1 MGNQGSAIV
10 NFGATPSM
18 EATTTVSGQTG
29 ILSTS
34 KAESWIM
41 EAVTSNNNASNH
53 RFGGVSFRFT
63 CGIPVNDVG
72 FTIYV
77 TCLAGAAT
85 GQFEICWV
93 WN

>member
-1 MGNQGSAIV
+1 MGAQGNILI

-18 EATTTVSGQTG
+18 EATVNVTGQTG
-29 ILSTS
+29 ILTTS
-34 KAESWIM
+34 CAESWIM
-41 EAVTSNNNASNH
+41 EAVTSDNNTSNH

-77 TCLAGAAT
+77 TFCL
-85 GQFEICWV
+85 
-93 WN
+93 

>member
-1 MGNQGSAIV
+1 MGQQGTILI

-18 EATTTVSGQTG
+18 EATVNVTGQTG
-29 ILSTS
+29 ILTTS
-34 KAESWIM
+34 CAESWIM
-41 EAVTSNNNASNH
+41 EAVTSDNNASNH

-77 TCLAGAAT
+77 TATAGAAT
-85 GQFEICWV
+85 GEFKICWV
-93 WN
+93 WL

>member
-1 MGNQGSAIV
+1 MGAQGTSIV
-10 NFGATPSM
+10 NFGSTPSV
-18 EATTTVSGQTG
+18 EATASVNGQTS

-34 KAESWIM
+34 CAESWIM
-41 EAVTSNNNASNH
+41 EATTIDNNASNH

-63 CGIPVNDVG
+63 CGIPINGNG
-72 FTIYV
+72 FIIYV

-85 GQFEICWV
+85 GQFKICWV